1 LKQRKQHERN
11 NGPTPAKAAERDAAT
26 DRARVI
32 AILDSIKEALS
43 EATAEHTGLKT
54 RIDDVLARAAVTVGN
69 DTDEYLT
76 RDAQDTQDTQ
86 YQNLLGLET
95 ANGQLRLGE
104 LEASIAHYRFL
115 KAALLSRFPD
125 VIAQSEGMRSGPA
138 TK

>member
-1 LKQRKQHERN
+1 MFGFLSKSGASDQF
-11 NGPTPAKAAERDAAT
+11 KARSPDRDAAT

-43 EATAEHTGLKT
+43 DATAEHTGLKT

-76 RDAQDTQDTQ
+76 RDAQDTQ
-86 YQNLLGLET
+86 YQNLLGLEM
-95 ANGQLRLGE
+95 ANGQLRLNE

-125 VIAQSEGMRSGPA
+125 VTSGPGEQHSVVPA